1 MFGIDD
7 PGIWIAYL
15 MAFGCVIFALWFG
28 ITHWNKENDSDNNS
42 KKSEE

>member
-15 MAFGCVIFALWFG
+15 LIAACVVFSIIFS
-28 ITHWNKENDSDNNS
+28 IKTWNQEDISDS
-42 KKSEE
+42 E

>member
-15 MAFGCVIFALWFG
+15 LIAACVVFAIIFS
-28 ITHWNKENDSDNNS
+28 IKTWNQEDISDS
-42 KKSEE
+42 E